1 MLNGFNFLICGSGPI
16 TNSHLK
22 VLKHFDKVR
31 LKKIFSKN
39 TFKAKEL
46 ALKFKLILLED
57 LNKENIDDCNICLIT
72 NSSESHFNLIKILS
86 NQIKIFIVEKPMVED
101 SSQLREL
108 SNLIKNKHLK
118 IFEVSQFLFSNQI
131 AKIMIKRKARI
142 LIKKKRVSSD
152 FFNFK
157 NIKTKDKS
165 VVFRQFPHWYDVAK
179 KIAGGNIS
187 LNKFE
192 TNIHDLNADYLKV
205 YLYNSRINVEIE
217 INLNCEKNYSPVI
230 LADNK
235 KIVLKQSIWN
245 KFCNIIKL
253 NNFNLTEIYLND
265 MYKNFLFKTK
275 KNEYENNIDFEKYKV
290 FGKIFHKLRTE
301 I

>member
-1 MLNGFNFLICGSGPI
+1 MSNGFNFLICGSGPI

-22 VLKHFDKVR
+22 VLKHFDKVK

-39 TFKAKEL
+39 TFIAKEL
-46 ALKFKLILLED
+46 ALKFKLILLGD

-86 NQIKIFIVEKPMVED
+86 NQIKMFIVEKPMVED
-101 SSQLREL
+101 TNQLREL
-108 SNLIKNKHLK
+108 SNLIKKKHLK

-131 AKIMIKRKARI
+131 EKITIKRKARI
-142 LIKKKRVSSD
+142 IIKKKRVSSD

-187 LNKFE
+187 LDKFE
-192 TNIHDLNADYLKV
+192 TNMHDLNADYLKV
-205 YLYNSRINVEIE
+205 YLFNSRVNVEIE
-217 INLNCEKNYSPVI
+217 INLNCEKNYSPII

-235 KIVLKQSIWN
+235 KIVLKQSFWN
-245 KFCNIIKL
+245 KFCNTIKL

-265 MYKNFLFKTK
+265 MYNNFLFKTK

-290 FGKIFHKLRTE
+290 FGKIFDKLRTE